1 MNCRIDRETG
11 LMFAPVLYRYALST
25 VYKSKRNYKME
36 VRGIYQR
43 NEFP

>member
-11 LMFAPVLYRYALST
+11 LMRQFCCRQP
-25 VYKSKRNYKME
+25 KSKRNYKME

-43 NEFP
+43 NEFL